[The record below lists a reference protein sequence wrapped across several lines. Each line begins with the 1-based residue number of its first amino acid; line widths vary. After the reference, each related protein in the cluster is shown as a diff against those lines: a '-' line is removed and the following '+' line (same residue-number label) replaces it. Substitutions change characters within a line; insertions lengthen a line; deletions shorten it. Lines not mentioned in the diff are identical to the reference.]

1 MSSLLNMVF
10 KLPSLLLQD
19 FGAAFLKSTKNV
31 ILQTN
36 LMRRLSFGIQKTTL
50 QALKKLYISNSL
62 YVAKITSRLLPR
74 LYYLK
79 VNIT

>member
-1 MSSLLNMVF
+1 MSSLLNMVL

-36 LMRRLSFGIQKTTL
+36 LMQRLSFGIQKTTHVSFE
-50 QALKKLYISNSL
+50 KIIYI
-62 YVAKITSRLLPR
+62 K
-74 LYYLK
+74 
-79 VNIT
+79 

>member
-36 LMRRLSFGIQKTTL
+36 LMRRLSFGIQKTTH
-50 QALKKLYISNSL
+50 ASFEKIIYI
-62 YVAKITSRLLPR
+62 K
-74 LYYLK
+74 
-79 VNIT
+79 